1 MPTMRTAEVDMI
13 KNDEAMEINLDLL
26 EEKREHVAIQEA
38 KNKAK
43 MEKYYNAKVSSI
55 RFCPGDLVY
64 WNNEASRAKD
74 GGGME
79 LAEAKVVD
87 KAVVVPVAPGTLM
100 EVLTKPT
107 RFQTDK
113 GLDKGVQTPRRADRF
128 SVIFALI
135 LSTQE

>member
-1 MPTMRTAEVDMI
+1 
-13 KNDEAMEINLDLL
+13 
-26 EEKREHVAIQEA
+26 
-38 KNKAK
+38 
-43 MEKYYNAKVSSI
+43 MEKYYNARVRSTSFRI
-55 RFCPGDLVY
+55 GDLVY
-64 WNNEASRAKD
+64 RNNEASRAED
-74 GGGME
+74 GGKLGPKWEGPYEVTEVLGKGAYKLRDCNGNALPRTWNSLTEIGGME